1 MHETRGFGNMG
12 FMYKMSEPVPYV
24 SFNRMAERGRGAN
37 QVLRTVLQDSKK
49 SIRIF

>member
-1 MHETRGFGNMG
+1 MG